1 MPGVP
6 GVRSPV
12 LLSLL
17 LLPQQRVAEAEAAQ
31 LTAAVS
37 AFSLLVFLISAA
49 VAGRLAVRVAR
60 PVADLVEGTRAV
72 ARGDFS
78 PQLAEP
84 PDEELRELVRAFL
97 FMSRSLKEQTRGAVA
112 REGAPR
118 DAALPADGGRRRVR
132 RGRGS
137 PPRQSGRGGARRR
150 GLGRV
155 APCEDVFPGRRD
167 GGACGA
173 LSSAPVP
180 SEVSRGARAARR
192 ASAGAS

>member
-49 VAGRLAVRVAR
+49 IAGRLAVRVAR

-78 PQLAEP
+78 PQLTEP

-112 REGAPR
+112 REGAPG
-118 DAALPADGGRRRVR
+118 DAALPADGGRRRVPAKTGR
-132 RGRGS
+132 VLLANPAAAVLGGGRLRGRT
-137 PPRQSGRGGARRR
+137 
-150 GLGRV
+150 
-155 APCEDVFPGRRD
+155 PCEAVFPGEAMEGVRH
-167 GGACGA
+167 A
-173 LSSAPVP
+173 LERASPGRGL
-180 SEVSRGARAARR
+180 RGARAARR
-192 ASAGAS
+192 ESAGGS